1 MDKYEGLDALATS
14 QYGLITMPQLLQLE
28 FGRSQ
33 VREMVAGGRLIAVRQ
48 GVYRV
53 CGSTLSWRCRALA
66 AVLAVGRDAVLSHR
80 SAGILWGLLDRQADG
95 GRFEVT
101 RSKFSRLSDVRIHRH
116 ELKPP
121 EHTIY
126 LNIPVTT
133 PARTLLDLAESTDA
147 GDLGPICDEALR
159 RRLVTISEL
168 EATFALH
175 AGRGRRRLGPMR
187 SVLADRDAGYRPGAN
202 HWEQEMDLMWDE
214 MGLPPSVRQF
224 PIRTATRLYIP
235 DRAIVESKIAVDW
248 NGYEYHGLRN
258 RFDYDSERR
267 AELAAAGWYPLD
279 FTSRSS
285 PALICRTVMAVV
297 EERRRLFG
305 MIA

>member
-1 MDKYEGLDALATS
+1 MDKHEGLDAVATS
-14 QYGLITMPQLLQLE
+14 QYGLITLPQLLQLE
-28 FGRSQ
+28 FGRRQ
-33 VREMVAGGRLIAVRQ
+33 IRDMVSRGRLITVRQ

-66 AVLAVGRDAVLSHR
+66 ALLATGRDAVLSHR
-80 SAGILWGLLDRQADG
+80 SAGILWGLLDRQGDS

-101 RSKFSRLSDVRIHRH
+101 RSKFARLSDVRIHRH
-116 ELKPP
+116 QLNPA

-147 GDLGPICDEALR
+147 ADLGAICDEALR
-159 RRLVTISEL
+159 RRLVTISDL
-168 EATFALH
+168 EATFARH
-175 AGRGRRRLGPMR
+175 TGSGRRRLGPMR
-187 SVLADRDAGYRPGAN
+187 SVLADRDAGYQPGAN
-202 HWEQEMDLMWDE
+202 RWEQEMDRMWDE
-214 MGLPPSVRQF
+214 MGLPTSVRQF
-224 PIRTATRLYIP
+224 PIGTATRLYIP
-235 DRAIVESKIAVDW
+235 DRAIVDLKIAVDW
-248 NGYEYHGLRN
+248 NGYEYHGLRS

-285 PALICRTVMAVV
+285 PALICRTVLAVV
-297 EERRRLFG
+297 EERRRLLG
-305 MIA
+305 TLA